1 MHDVLDDRDLVPDEA
16 EQLVTSGYPAGP
28 LLARARAAAQASD
41 RPRLAEIEA
50 ELAALPRDP
59 GWPYR
64 EPGADELPALL
75 PAPWPPWAAGRG
87 SRAGW
92 SWAGRSWPTACTG
105 PGWAGAWA
113 TRWASRS
120 RA

>member
-28 LLARARAAAQASD
+28 LLAQARAAAQASD

-64 EPGADELPALL
+64 EPGADELAALL
-75 PAPWPPWAAGRG
+75 PAPRPEPLGGPQR
-87 SRAGW
+87 
-92 SWAGRSWPTACTG
+92 WAG
-105 PGWAGAWA
+105 
-113 TRWASRS
+113 
-120 RA
+120 

>member
-28 LLARARAAAQASD
+28 LLEQARAAARVSD

-64 EPGADELPALL
+64 EPA
-75 PAPWPPWAAGRG
+75 AAGR
-87 SRAGW
+87 
-92 SWAGRSWPTACTG
+92 
-105 PGWAGAWA
+105 
-113 TRWASRS
+113 
-120 RA
+120 